1 VKDKI
6 IEKKIQSYVDYFLKF
21 LERLKLRIE
30 IEKLKLDLKN
40 KYKMLGK
47 YVVHKKEKNSMVD
60 FSHDELYENKINEI
74 IKLKFYINNQIKSK

>member
-1 VKDKI
+1 MKDKI
-6 IEKKIQSYVDYFLKF
+6 IEKKIQSCVNFFFKF

-47 YVVHKKEKNSMVD
+47 YVVQKKEKNSMVD